1 MGAERLGVRTVT
13 NVVQLRLDETVRL
26 DRDQLE
32 VLYVQLGPAGAD
44 NLVAHAME
52 ELAVELARLERRH
65 KASRI
70 GDVLNS
76 ARLLIAIAQQ
86 IGMTS
91 LARVARDVLSLANG
105 SDSAGYAA
113 AVARLLRIGE
123 RSLVAVWDLQ
133 DMSV

>member
-1 MGAERLGVRTVT
+1 MT
-13 NVVQLRLDETVRL
+13 NVIQLRLDETVRL
-26 DRDQLE
+26 DRGQIE

-52 ELAVELARLERRH
+52 ELAVELARLEKRH
-65 KASRI
+65 RAGRI
-70 GDVLNS
+70 EDVRNS
-76 ARLLIAIAQQ
+76 ARLVIAIAQQ

-91 LARVARDVLSLANG
+91 LARVARDVLSLASG
-105 SDSAGYAA
+105 RDSAGYAA